1 MGQKFGGCLQREI
14 RKSIASIRPEDT
26 LMQPYQR
33 SELLISNSVPTPEPA
48 RTSLPVPQIRHRLG
62 TLCAFAAGAW
72 LGAAEAP
79 ARLVASGFRP
89 FAISFCMVLGVF
101 LARWTLPVAMKGTES
116 VLRDLRQRPH
126 LILWAILAGALWSV
140 ANTLTIFAI
149 RDVGLAIAFPLW
161 NTNTLVG
168 IFWGWALFHELRGA
182 SAGSWAK
189 VLGGAGAIVLGSV
202 LLSAISIHT
211 FAGTPGRALNGVV
224 AALGAGLLWGTM
236 YVPYRKAYLTGMN
249 PLSFV
254 TIFTFGEVGTML
266 GLAAALP
273 GGIPSLWLDLHA
285 MRPWLFWLLLGG
297 FCWVIGDLFQQYATK
312 YVGISRAIPLS
323 NTNQLWGFAWGVLVF
338 GELSHTQGSARLL
351 ALAASGV
358 MIAGAMLIAGAGVS
372 AAESAS
378 CMRAV
383 ERECNRYNLDL
394 AQTLRAQDG
403 LESDSGGAGARRWW
417 DYLILIAA
425 VGVFA
430 WSAVGVRIPRL
441 TMQFPPALALIAI
454 LIAVLVVCGW
464 MLWKKTRFA

>member
-1 MGQKFGGCLQREI
+1 MI
-14 RKSIASIRPEDT
+14 SKSVTTPKPDRGTPV
-26 LMQPYQR
+26 
-33 SELLISNSVPTPEPA
+33 VPA
-48 RTSLPVPQIRHRLG
+48 VRFRLG

-101 LARWTLPVAMKGTES
+101 LARWTLPVAMKGTGA
-116 VLRDLRQRPH
+116 VVRDLRQRPH
-126 LILWAILAGALWSV
+126 LILWAILAGALWAV

-182 SAGSWAK
+182 SAASWAK

-202 LLSAISIHT
+202 LLSMLSMHT
-211 FAGTPGRALNGVV
+211 FAGTPGRAVNGVI

-254 TIFTFGEVGTML
+254 TVFTVGEMGTML
-266 GLAAALP
+266 CLAATLP
-273 GGIPSLWLDLHA
+273 GGIRSVWLELHA
-285 MRPWLFWLLLGG
+285 MRPWIFWLLLGG

-338 GELSHTQGSARLL
+338 GELSHAQGSERLL

-358 MIAGAMLIAGAGVS
+358 MIVGAMLIAGAGISV
-372 AAESAS
+372 AESAS
-378 CMRAV
+378 SMGAV
-383 ERECNRYNLDL
+383 ERECARYSLDL
-394 AQTLRAQDG
+394 GQTQDG
-403 LESDSGGAGARRWW
+403 VESDSGGGRGHRPWW
-417 DYLILIAA
+417 DFAIPIAA

-430 WSAVGVRIPRL
+430 WFAVGVRIPRL
-441 TMQFPPALALIAI
+441 TIQIPFALALIAI
-454 LIAVLVVCGW
+454 LVVVLAVCGW

>member
-1 MGQKFGGCLQREI
+1 MIL
-14 RKSIASIRPEDT
+14 
-26 LMQPYQR
+26 
-33 SELLISNSVPTPEPA
+33 NSVTASEPA
-48 RTSLPVPQIRHRLG
+48 RRTPVVPVPQVRHRLG
-62 TLCAFAAGAW
+62 TVCAFAAGAW

-89 FAISFCMVLGVF
+89 FAISFCMVIGVF

-126 LILWAILAGALWSV
+126 LILWAILAGALWAV

-168 IFWGWALFHELRGA
+168 IFWGWTLFRELRGA
-182 SAGSWAK
+182 SAASWAK
-189 VLGGAGAIVLGSV
+189 VLGGAGLIVLGSV
-202 LLSAISIHT
+202 LLSALSIHT
-211 FAGTPGRALNGVV
+211 FARTPRRALNGVV

-236 YVPYRKAYLTGMN
+236 YVPYRKAYITGMN

-254 TIFTFGEVGTML
+254 TVFTFGEVGTML
-266 GLAAALP
+266 CLAATLP

-285 MRPWLFWLLLGG
+285 MRPWIFWLLLGG

-338 GELSHTQGSARLL
+338 GELSHAQGSARLL

-358 MIAGAMLIAGAGVS
+358 MIVGAMLIAGATVS
-372 AAESAS
+372 ADESAS
-378 CMRAV
+378 GMRAV
-383 ERECNRYNLDL
+383 ERECRRYNLDL
-394 AQTLRAQDG
+394 AQTVRAQEG
-403 LESDSGGAGARRWW
+403 LEPDSRVRRTWPWW
-417 DYLILIAA
+417 DFVIPIAA

-430 WSAVGVRIPRL
+430 WSAVGVRIPQL
-441 TMQFPPALALIAI
+441 TVQIPFALALIAI
-454 LIAVLVVCGW
+454 LIAVLAVCGW

>member
-1 MGQKFGGCLQREI
+1 
-14 RKSIASIRPEDT
+14 
-26 LMQPYQR
+26 MQPYQR
-33 SELLISNSVPTPEPA
+33 SKLLISNSVATPEPA
-48 RTSLPVPQIRHRLG
+48 RSLPAFPVPQVRYRLG

-116 VLRDLRQRPH
+116 VVRDLRQRPH
-126 LILWAILAGALWSV
+126 LIVWAILAGALWAV

-182 SAGSWAK
+182 SAASWAK

-202 LLSAISIHT
+202 LLSALSIHT

-254 TIFTFGEVGTML
+254 TVFTFGEIGTML
-266 GLAAALP
+266 CLAATLP
-273 GGIPSLWLDLHA
+273 GGFRSLWLDLHA
-285 MRPWLFWLLLGG
+285 MRPWIFWLLLGG

-323 NTNQLWGFAWGVLVF
+323 NTNQLWGLAWGVLVF
-338 GELSHTQGSARLL
+338 GEFAHAQGSARLL

-358 MIAGAMLIAGAGVS
+358 MIVGAMLIAGASVS
-372 AAESAS
+372 VAESAS
-378 CMRAV
+378 CMKAV
-383 ERECNRYNLDL
+383 QRECSRYSLDL
-394 AQTLRAQDG
+394 AKTLRAQDG
-403 LESDSGGAGARRWW
+403 PESDSGGGRGRPWW
-417 DYLILIAA
+417 DFVIPIAA

-430 WSAVGVRIPRL
+430 WFAVGVRIPRL
-441 TMQFPPALALIAI
+441 TIQIPFALG
-454 LIAVLVVCGW
+454 LIAVLVAVLAVCGW